1 MKQLIV
7 GVEIDS
13 LVSAL
18 AIAQFAMFAEIAVE
32 TETGGIFDADFEGV
46 GARR

>member
-7 GVEIDS
+7 QFDIDS

-18 AIAQFAMFAEIAVE
+18 AIAQFAVFAEIAVE
-32 TETGGIFDADFEGV
+32 TQTGGIFDADFEGV